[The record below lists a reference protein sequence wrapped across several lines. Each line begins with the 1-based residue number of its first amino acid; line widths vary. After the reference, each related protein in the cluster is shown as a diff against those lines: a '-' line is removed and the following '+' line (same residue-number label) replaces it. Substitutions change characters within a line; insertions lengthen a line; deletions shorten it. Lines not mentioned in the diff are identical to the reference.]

1 MKRLCFLCPDVETI
15 RQAVAAAR
23 RAGVDD
29 SRLMVI
35 ARHDVQLDELNAP
48 SIDKTDAVPGLERGL
63 ALGGIVGTLAGL
75 MVLSVEEIGVA
86 LGGAAIPLF
95 TLFGVGVGGLGGFL
109 GGASV
114 RSSRLH
120 RFQHAIDE
128 EGKILLMID
137 VATDQVD
144 VVEKLVKGE
153 SSAIEFA
160 GLEPRAP
167 LIPGGA

>member
-1 MKRLCFLCPDVETI
+1 MKRLCFLCSNVETA
-15 RQAVAAAR
+15 RRAVGAAR

-29 SRLMVI
+29 SSLMVI
-35 ARHDVQLDELNAP
+35 ARHDVQLDELGGP

-75 MVLSVEEIGVA
+75 LVLSVEEMGVA

-95 TLFGVGVGGLGGFL
+95 ALFGGGVGGLGGFL

-114 RSSRLH
+114 RSSRLR

-128 EGKILLMID
+128 EGRILLM
-137 VATDQVD
+137 VD
-144 VVEKLVKGE
+144 VPTERVDTVEKLIKGE
-153 SSAIEFA
+153 SPDMEFA

-167 LIPGGA
+167 LIPARV